1 MISQNH
7 EILILVQWNICIQIR
22 AKISDNKVYETMY
35 DKGNIPL
42 RTTLDARWG
51 KNKQTNKWSEKAL
64 LYISWWHKIYKVVLG
79 NIFASTSFP
88 GFSPTSPYGARERER
103 ETGRR
108 ESQGTRLSPPVSR
121 ETGFPFPA
129 GERLSTF
136 NWTFKVSITVEFN
149 WLIINWTHIFSQQVQ
164 RSENP

>member
-103 ETGRR
+103 ERQVGERAR
-108 ESQGTRLSPPVSR
+108 ERGCPRLSRGRPGFHSPPENVC
-121 ETGFPFPA
+121 P
-129 GERLSTF
+129 LSTELSRF
-136 NWTFKVSITVEFN
+136 RSLLNLTG
-149 WLIINWTHIFSQQVQ
+149 WL
-164 RSENP
+164 